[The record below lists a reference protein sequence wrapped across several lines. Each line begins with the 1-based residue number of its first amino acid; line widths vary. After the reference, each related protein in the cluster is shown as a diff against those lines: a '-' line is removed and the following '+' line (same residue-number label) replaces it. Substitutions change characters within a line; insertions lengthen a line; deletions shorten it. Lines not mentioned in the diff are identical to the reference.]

1 MQPRQLLTVASRYTF
16 AWRKGYLSSFLS
28 LLSMLG
34 MVLAIA
40 LLILV
45 LSVMNGFDRE
55 MRDHI
60 LALVPQLTIKSWQP
74 IDDWRDHADL
84 LRRHPEVRAVAPFVE
99 LQGMLV
105 KDNNIDTALLHGISL
120 AEERHMAGLARV

>member
-1 MQPRQLLTVASRYTF
+1 MKAGELLRIAGRYSL
-16 AWRKGYLSSFLS
+16 AWRQGYLSSFLS
-28 LLSMLG
+28 LLSVLG

-55 MRDHI
+55 MRENI

-74 IDDWRDHADL
+74 MEDWERRDCCGPLCRAAGHAGARPGHRDHPGAGCRPGATAQPRWTDPPVE
-84 LRRHPEVRAVAPFVE
+84 RR
-99 LQGMLV
+99 G
-105 KDNNIDTALLHGISL
+105 T
-120 AEERHMAGLARV
+120 